1 MAAPKKI
8 SATVVEKSG
17 EVVRE
22 ISPGRKRSTKSTIAD
37 VLTVLD
43 QTANVDDGYRTA
55 VLEVVR
61 RQPKTPRS
69 RWK

>member
-8 SATVVEKSG
+8 SATVVKKSG
-17 EVVRE
+17 KVRK
-22 ISPGRKRSTKSTIAD
+22 ISPAGQGSTKSAIAD

-43 QTANVDDGYRTA
+43 QTAAVDDGYRTA
-55 VLEVVR
+55 VREVVR

-69 RWK
+69 PWK

>member
-8 SATVVEKSG
+8 SATAAKKSRA
-17 EVVRE
+17 VRK
-22 ISPGRKRSTKSTIAD
+22 ISSAVQGSTKSTIAD
-37 VLTVLD
+37 VLTMLD
-43 QTANVDDGYRTA
+43 QAAAVDHGYKTA

-69 RWK
+69 PWE

>member
-1 MAAPKKI
+1 MAASKKR
-8 SATVVEKSG
+8 G
-17 EVVRE
+17 EVVRK
-22 ISPGRKRSTKSTIAD
+22 ISPARQRSTKSTIAD

-43 QTANVDDGYRTA
+43 HAAAVDDGFRTA

-69 RWK
+69 PWK